1 MSGDN
6 VVQQSVPVPGSMDI
20 RQSQAIVKVC
30 FSLFKFIRK
39 RKVKEEQEKGHH
51 DYQTE
56 SVLQRVA
63 AASIA
68 DIMFIET
75 SVPIVTMVGDR

>member
-6 VVQQSVPVPGSMDI
+6 FCSTLEPS
-20 RQSQAIVKVC
+20 IVKVC
-30 FSLFKFIRK
+30 FSTINVSRK
-39 RKVKEEQEKGHH
+39 RKIKEEQEKGHH

-63 AASIA
+63 AASTA

-75 SVPIVTMVGDR
+75 SIPIVTMVGDR